1 MTTLRDLF
9 LLRPEIVFL
18 NHGSFGACPK
28 PVFEVYQDWQREL
41 EKEPVE
47 FLGRRF
53 AGLMQE
59 ARGSLSEFLG
69 TQRDNLIFVPNAT
82 TGLNLVA
89 RSLPM
94 QPGDE
99 VLATDQEYGAIDRVW
114 QFICQRRGARY
125 VRQPMTLPVR
135 SEADLVDEFWQG
147 VTGRTRVILL
157 SHITSVTALIL
168 PIAQIIERAK
178 SAGLLVVIDG
188 AHAAGQLPLNLDSLS
203 VDFYAGNCHKWMMAP
218 KGAGFLYVHPE
229 RQALISPLVI
239 SWGDKSLANSAY
251 IQENEYQGTRDIAAY
266 LSIQAAVSFM
276 KNHNWRAEQERCH
289 GLVLLARQRM
299 AEITGLQPLCPAS
312 EVWFRQMLAHPLPN
326 LDGEKLHQRLFDEFR
341 VEIPVNEI
349 NGEQFIRISVQGYN
363 TEADVDAFLLAFE
376 KLVAEMVH

>member
-1 MTTLRDLF
+1 MTPLRDLF

-28 PVFEVYQDWQREL
+28 PVFEVYQNWQIEL
-41 EKEPVE
+41 EREPVE

-89 RSLPM
+89 RSLPL

-99 VLATDQEYGAIDRVW
+99 VLATNQEYGAIDRVW
-114 QFICQRRGARY
+114 QFICQKRGGRY
-125 VRQPMTLPVR
+125 VRQPLTLPVR
-135 SEADLVDEFWQG
+135 SAAELVDEFWQG
-147 VTGRTRVILL
+147 VTDRTRVILL

-168 PIAQIIERAK
+168 PIEKIIARAK

-188 AHAAGQLPLNLDSLS
+188 AHTAGQLPLDLDSLS

-218 KGAGFLYVHPE
+218 KGAGFLYVHPD
-229 RQALISPLVI
+229 RQSLISPLVI
-239 SWGDKSLANSAY
+239 SWGDKSLADSAY
-251 IQENEYQGTRDIAAY
+251 IQENEYQGTLDIAAY
-266 LSIQAAVSFM
+266 LTISDVISFM
-276 KNHNWRAEQERCH
+276 KNHNWPAEQERCH
-289 GLVLLARQRM
+289 RLVRRARLRL
-299 AEITGLQPLCPAS
+299 AEITGLEPLCQDS

-326 LDGEKLHQRLFDEFR
+326 LDGEKLHQRLFNEFGI
-341 VEIPVNEI
+341 EIPVNEI
-349 NGEQFIRISVQGYN
+349 NGEQFIRISAQGYN
-363 TEADVDAFLLAFE
+363 SDADVDTFLTAFE
-376 KLVAEMVH
+376 KLIAEMVH